1 MKNKKQKR
9 AVIVN
14 VNVTLSAELENAIA
28 RVVERMENGPTF
40 NETVEGP
47 LANEVQSPL
56 DFTDAMISVYSNV
69 HKATG
74 YRASRF
80 LAFVRTRGGLAVARH
95 LLASPSLSRGFEALK
110 NAGRTD
116 LSVEALVL
124 KPEWSFLFTA
134 EELAIAQ
141 GRLDVAK
148 QLAEK

>member
-1 MKNKKQKR
+1 
-9 AVIVN
+9 
-14 VNVTLSAELENAIA
+14 
-28 RVVERMENGPTF
+28 
-40 NETVEGP
+40 
-47 LANEVQSPL
+47 
-56 DFTDAMISVYSNV
+56 MISVYSNV